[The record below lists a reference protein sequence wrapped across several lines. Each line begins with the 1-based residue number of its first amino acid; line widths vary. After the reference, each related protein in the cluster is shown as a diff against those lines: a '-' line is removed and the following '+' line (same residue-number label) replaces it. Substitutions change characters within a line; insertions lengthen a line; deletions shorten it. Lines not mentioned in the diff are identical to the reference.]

1 MKFEYRA
8 IYFIFDWFEVE
19 LFILF
24 YFQVWLYFEVSKIL
38 IENLKCYRVLGFWL
52 QVLRVWI
59 SCLSKNSSLR
69 IVIRVVW
76 LCIIS
81 LPVELIRIMSN
92 NYLVVC
98 YKQLI
103 FHIILNHIIAHH
115 FPHIKSPHFKAPN
128 WENWTGEVLITLY

>member
-8 IYFIFDWFEVE
+8 IYFIFDWFKVE

-52 QVLRVWI
+52 QVLRAWI
-59 SCLSKNSSLR
+59 SCLSENSSLR

-81 LPVELIRIMSN
+81 LPVELIRILSN

-115 FPHIKSPHFKAPN
+115 FPCIKSPHFKVPQIGKIKR
-128 WENWTGEVLITLY
+128 EKY